1 MSFDGESYDA
11 LGLGLSFLFTPPQRR
26 FYLDEPWHRQLLPY
40 LLKHNP
46 KKFLVHEESNSVDFL
61 EIYSKDVS
69 ES

>member
-1 MSFDGESYDA
+1 MASLIMLLA
-11 LGLGLSFLFTPPQRR
+11 WFLAFFLLPQRR